1 MSREKIISLAR
12 ELGFIPRH
20 VELDEHWMQ
29 CVETFYY
36 AAQREAFEAA
46 AQIADANCEDEPYGH
61 AKFRCVSIADAIR
74 EMAKEMK

>member
-1 MSREKIISLAR
+1 MTREKILELAR

-29 CVETFYY
+29 VVEAFYHK
-36 AAQREAFEAA
+36 AQAEAFERAA
-46 AQIADANCEDEPYGH
+46 EMCDLLYNNYATGH
-61 AKFRCVSIADAIR
+61 DCAAAIR